1 MVRYSLLR
9 ILIFFGFLFLFWL
22 IGLRNNPVL
31 LLGASA
37 IASAAAS
44 YILLRG
50 MRDEITAKL
59 VERHE
64 AQARGEA
71 GRSTRRA
78 TSSPRTPR
86 IERADDPTPT
96 ATADGP
102 RAAAGPPARRVRQWW
117 PRGTCDGLG
126 SGAVQ
131 RREAEVRGRCG
142 VVADAE
148 EQRRAAPPQE
158 VHADEVQV
166 GATTLSPSTCTG
178 NPCSSTRPGTSI
190 HSV

>member
-59 VERHE
+59 IERHE
-64 AQARGEA
+64 AKLDGKQ
-71 GRSTRRA
+71 TV
-78 TSSPRTPR
+78 
-86 IERADDPTPT
+86 DPTSDEFAEDAEDTENAANEHPVRG
-96 ATADGP
+96 AD
-102 RAAAGPPARRVRQWW
+102 
-117 PRGTCDGLG
+117 TT
-126 SGAVQ
+126 GA
-131 RREAEVRGRCG
+131 AEVEDPRN
-142 VVADAE
+142 AD
-148 EQRRAAPPQE
+148 R
-158 VHADEVQV
+158 
-166 GATTLSPSTCTG
+166 
-178 NPCSSTRPGTSI
+178 
-190 HSV
+190 

>member
-59 VERHE
+59 VDRHE
-64 AQARGEA
+64 AKLEA
-71 GRSTRRA
+71 KQQV
-78 TSSPRTPR
+78 
-86 IERADDPTPT
+86 DPTSDEFAEDAEDERPVRDT
-96 ATADGP
+96 DATG
-102 RAAAGPPARRVRQWW
+102 AAAAED
-117 PRGTCDGLG
+117 PRN
-126 SGAVQ
+126 
-131 RREAEVRGRCG
+131 
-142 VVADAE
+142 AD
-148 EQRRAAPPQE
+148 
-158 VHADEVQV
+158 H
-166 GATTLSPSTCTG
+166 
-178 NPCSSTRPGTSI
+178 
-190 HSV
+190 

>member
-64 AQARGEA
+64 AKLEA
-71 GRSTRRA
+71 KHA
-78 TSSPRTPR
+78 V
-86 IERADDPTPT
+86 DPTSDEFAEDAEDERPT
-96 ATADGP
+96 PDADATG
-102 RAAAGPPARRVRQWW
+102 AAAAED
-117 PRGTCDGLG
+117 PRK
-126 SGAVQ
+126 
-131 RREAEVRGRCG
+131 
-142 VVADAE
+142 AD
-148 EQRRAAPPQE
+148 
-158 VHADEVQV
+158 H
-166 GATTLSPSTCTG
+166 
-178 NPCSSTRPGTSI
+178 
-190 HSV
+190 